1 MPPFRG
7 VKERSNP
14 RFHWEQFQGNL
25 ELVAEMRRL
34 TDEKQVAARQLALA
48 ARSGQMTS
56 CRFRGGAVGEPG
68 AECHSL
74 CDHPLSRSPGAD
86 RGAHA

>member
-1 MPPFRG
+1 LSFSEMPPFRG

-34 TDEKQVAARQLALA
+34 TDEKQVAARQ
-48 ARSGQMTS
+48 
-56 CRFRGGAVGEPG
+56 
-68 AECHSL
+68 
-74 CDHPLSRSPGAD
+74 
-86 RGAHA
+86 